1 MSIEECPLCHNNI
14 IQGTTMFSADLGD
27 GVLIVKN
34 VPAHI
39 CSVCGNKWFDH
50 DTMLKLETV
59 ADNARSRHA
68 LVEVISFEAA

>member
-1 MSIEECPLCHNNI
+1 MNIKQCPLCHNDVI
-14 IQGTTMFSADLGD
+14 RGVTMFSADLGE

-34 VPAHI
+34 VPAII
-39 CSVCGNKWFDH
+39 CSVCGNKWFEH
-50 DTMLKLETV
+50 DTMLKLEEV